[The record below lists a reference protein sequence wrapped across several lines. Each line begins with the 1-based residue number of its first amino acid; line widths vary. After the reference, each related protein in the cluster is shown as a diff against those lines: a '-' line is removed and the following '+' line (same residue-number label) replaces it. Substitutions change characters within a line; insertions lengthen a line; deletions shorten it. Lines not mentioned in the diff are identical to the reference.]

1 MLETVL
7 FCVALASTE
16 IETPVAVP
24 LVESVTETVT
34 VEKAQYES
42 LVKENKT
49 MKQEIQRLQQKRN
62 QLLAEND
69 ALASEVAVWKQRL
82 SRVLRCATIQEA
94 IEELRAV
101 LGGQEAG
108 VSQAPPEQR

>member
-1 MLETVL
+1 MLLETII
-7 FCVALASTE
+7 FCALASTE

-34 VEKAQYES
+34 VEKALYES
-42 LVKENKT
+42 LVKENET
-49 MKQEIQRLQQKRN
+49 MKQEIQRLQQKRI

-69 ALASEVAVWKQRL
+69 ALASEVALWKQRL
-82 SRVLRCATIQEA
+82 SRVLRCQTIQEA

-101 LGGQEAG
+101 L
-108 VSQAPPEQR
+108 SQGERQ

>member
-1 MLETVL
+1 MLETIL
-7 FCVALASTE
+7 FCITLASTE

-24 LVESVTETVT
+24 LVEAATETVT
-34 VEKAQYES
+34 VDKVQYEE
-42 LVKENKT
+42 LVKENEV
-49 MKQEIQRLQQKRN
+49 MGQEIQRLQQKRN

-69 ALASEVAVWKQRL
+69 ALAAELAMWKQRL
-82 SRVLRCATIQEA
+82 SRVLRCQSIQEA